1 MERKVLVAKIVHSYD
16 IHKLP
21 LDICGA
27 EKIYVVCFL
36 VCPRLHFDPQS
47 VYLRL

>member
-1 MERKVLVAKIVHSYD
+1 MERKVLGTKIVLLFGT
-16 IHKLP
+16 HKLP
-21 LDICGA
+21 LYICGA

-36 VCPRLHFDPQS
+36 VRPRLQFDPQS